1 MLHVEQF
8 IIDGGATVLDAMK
21 KLDET
26 GERILFL
33 APGGVLEA
41 ALTDGDLRKHILR
54 GGALE
59 DPVRRAA
66 NPAPKS
72 LPLTERG
79 RAKRY
84 IEQYDIDALPLVD
97 KKGRIADIIFASGA
111 GVANRAC
118 AGIPVVI
125 RAGGLGG
132 RR

>member
-54 GGALE
+54 GGG
-59 DPVRRAA
+59 D
-66 NPAPKS
+66 
-72 LPLTERG
+72 
-79 RAKRY
+79 
-84 IEQYDIDALPLVD
+84 
-97 KKGRIADIIFASGA
+97 
-111 GVANRAC
+111 
-118 AGIPVVI
+118 
-125 RAGGLGG
+125 
-132 RR
+132 